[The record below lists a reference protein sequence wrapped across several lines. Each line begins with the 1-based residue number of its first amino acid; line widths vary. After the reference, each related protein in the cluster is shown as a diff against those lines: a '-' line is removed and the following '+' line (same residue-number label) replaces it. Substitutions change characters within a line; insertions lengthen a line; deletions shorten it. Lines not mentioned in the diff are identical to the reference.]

1 MRVTE
6 AHGFVQPREEEAVG
20 VLVVACSSSLGA
32 QGSAELCFLV
42 LVPKRS
48 MLGTAEHKDKN
59 TTFYCWVHPR
69 LCLELCG

>member
-42 LVPKRS
+42 LVPK
-48 MLGTAEHKDKN
+48 
-59 TTFYCWVHPR
+59 
-69 LCLELCG
+69 